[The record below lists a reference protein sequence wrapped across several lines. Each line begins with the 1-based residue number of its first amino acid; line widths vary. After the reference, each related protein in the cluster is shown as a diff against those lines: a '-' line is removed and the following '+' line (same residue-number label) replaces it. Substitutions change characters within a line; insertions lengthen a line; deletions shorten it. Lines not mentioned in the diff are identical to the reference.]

1 MRGKAVRYGEFA
13 SYSGITPAYAGKRK
27 TRSFL
32 SDTVRDHP
40 RLCGEK
46 SVLIICTLPY
56 QGSPPPMRGKA
67 KLNLF
72 HPCYCGITPAYAG
85 KSFTVS
91 AISASV
97 KDHPRLCGEKD
108 TQKRFTILHEGS
120 PPPMRGKGT
129 FGVDTSTT
137 TGITPAYAGKSMIG
151 ENAFYG
157 TGDHPRLCGEK
168 VGILI
173 VQLCQLG
180 SPPPMRGKGF
190 FCRHSIIFTGITP
203 AYAGKRLT

>member
-13 SYSGITPAYAGKRK
+13 SYSGIPPAYAGKRK

-97 KDHPRLCGEKD
+97 KDHPRLCGEKFD
-108 TQKRFTILHEGS
+108 CRCPLDSRQGS
-120 PPPMRGKGT
+120 PPPMRGKALNCISGAW
-129 FGVDTSTT
+129 
-137 TGITPAYAGKSMIG
+137 I
-151 ENAFYG
+151 
-157 TGDHPRLCGEK
+157 
-168 VGILI
+168 
-173 VQLCQLG
+173 
-180 SPPPMRGKGF
+180 
-190 FCRHSIIFTGITP
+190 TGITP
-203 AYAGKRLT
+203 AYAGKRGVAFDV